1 MGHFYKRL
9 LHFLTMAYT
18 ACLRTVVIAVLLA
31 NQPGIRSKTY
41 LIKTEESKEQD
52 YNQINTTRSGIPIL
66 GETIKAT
73 TTSAYGIV
81 TNRRVMTLGK
91 PPLLAIPTGIGD
103 VFILG
108 PVNSPGER
116 SIWAGIV
123 EGMSDCTGTG
133 I

>member
-1 MGHFYKRL
+1 MGSLFCWPTNQGFEARPTLSRL
-9 LHFLTMAYT
+9 RNPRNKTT
-18 ACLRTVVIAVLLA
+18 
-31 NQPGIRSKTY
+31 IR
-41 LIKTEESKEQD
+41 LM
-52 YNQINTTRSGIPIL
+52 TTRSGIPIL

-73 TTSAYGIV
+73 TTSVYGIV